1 MARVIT
7 VSLLFCAVLCC
18 AVLCAFHSVLCCAAL
33 CAFHSVLFC
42 AVLCCA
48 VLCCAVLC
56 CAVLCCAVLCCA
68 VLCCTVLCFLCCA
81 ALCVCCSL
89 CVLLSVCAAPS
100 SLLLCISFCFSSC
113 YLTIQTDPVTN
124 PQAQEPSSSSSS
136 SSTTTTISANA
147 ATAATAGNAAM
158 WSSEATDLE
167 ECGGVLRE
175 LVEAIREDYEQ
186 RAYFVTG
193 DISARFYDAACL
205 FADPT
210 IQFSGL
216 RRWQRNISLLTRFF
230 SAPTI
235 HLHDLQVFPATP
247 SSAARLET
255 RWRLLTPINLPW
267 GPLVDIQGSTVH
279 TLNAAGTK
287 VVSHVEAWDVSAYEA
302 IMQLFRPGPP
312 APPSPPNPPG
322 RPESPS
328 APGSP

>member
-68 VLCCTVLCFLCCA
+68 VLCCAVLYRAVLS
-81 ALCVCCSL
+81 LLCCSL
-89 CVLLSVCAAPS
+89 CVLLS
-100 SLLLCISFCFSSC
+100 
-113 YLTIQTDPVTN
+113 TDPVTN